1 MMSQSILARL
11 GIGLL
16 IALALFPMAS
26 GDTYFLSVGIL
37 TLLYAYLAL
46 SWNILGGIAGQ
57 LSLGHAAYFGIG
69 AYTST
74 WLFARLGVTPWLGLF
89 AGVAL
94 AVIAAIIVGAAS
106 FRLRGAYYA
115 LATLAASM
123 VLKTLVENADSLLE
137 GSRGMEVPLLRDA
150 ILYFQHTSKYF
161 YYIVALVLVLLAG
174 YLNHAILRS
183 RMGFYLTAIR
193 NDQEAAEALGVRIT
207 RYKLYAAMISAAL
220 TAVGGTF
227 YAQYVLFISPDKVF
241 GANISIVIAV
251 ICIIGGRG
259 TLWGPVL
266 GAALL
271 LPAEDIARR
280 VSGGV
285 VGADML
291 LYGLLLMIV
300 IRVEPRGLVTILSRL
315 TGGARRKPSRTAAEA
330 SQ

>member
-1 MMSQSILARL
+1 MSQTTIARF

-16 IALALFPMAS
+16 AAFMLFPMAY

-37 TLLYAYLAL
+37 ALLYAYLAL

-74 WLFARLGVTPWLGLF
+74 WLFSKLGITPWLGMFVGAAF
-89 AGVAL
+89 AIL
-94 AVIAAIIVGAAS
+94 AAILIGAAS

-123 VLKTLVENADSLLE
+123 VLKTLVENADTLLE

-150 ILYFQHTSKYF
+150 VLYFQHTSKYF
-161 YYIVALVLVLLAG
+161 YYVIALILVVIAG

-193 NDQEAAEALGVRIT
+193 NDQEAAEALGVRVT
-207 RYKLYAAMISAAL
+207 RYKLYAAMLSAAL

-241 GANISIVIAV
+241 GADISVVIAV

-259 TLWGPVL
+259 TLWGPIL

-271 LPAEDIARR
+271 LPAEDIARHAT
-280 VSGGV
+280 GGM

-291 LYGLLLMIV
+291 LYGLLLMVV
-300 IRVEPRGLVTILSRL
+300 IRLQPQGLLAILAGLFRG
-315 TGGARRKPSRTAAEA
+315 GRRPAPKLAEA
-330 SQ
+330 KR

>member
-1 MMSQSILARL
+1 MNPAIPARVSQVLLA
-11 GIGLL
+11 LL
-16 IALALFPMAS
+16 VLFPMIY
-26 GDTYFLSVGIL
+26 GDTYILSVGIL

-74 WLFARLGVTPWLGLF
+74 WLFSRLEISPWLGLF
-89 AGVAL
+89 AGMGLAAL
-94 AVIAAIIVGAAS
+94 AAILVGAAS

-123 VLKTLVENADSLLE
+123 VLKTLVENADTLLE

-161 YYIVALVLVLLAG
+161 YYVIAILMVLLAG

-193 NDQEAAEALGVRIT
+193 NDQEAALTLGVQVT

-220 TAVGGTF
+220 TAAGGTF

-241 GANISIVIAV
+241 GVNTSIIIAI

-259 TLWGPVL
+259 TLWGPIL

-271 LPAEDIARR
+271 LPAEDMARR
-280 VSGGV
+280 LSGGL

-291 LYGLLLMIV
+291 LYGLLLMVV
-300 IRVEPRGLVTILSRL
+300 IRLRPQGLMSLLSEL
-315 TGGARRKPSRTAAEA
+315 FAPSRRPSPATKEA
-330 SQ
+330 QS

>member
-1 MMSQSILARL
+1 MNQTIIARL

-16 IALALFPMAS
+16 VAVMLFPMAY
-26 GDTYFLSVGIL
+26 GDTYFLSIGIL
-37 TLLYAYLAL
+37 ALLYAYLAL

-74 WLFARLGVTPWLGLF
+74 WLFSRLGLTPWLGMFVGAGF
-89 AGVAL
+89 AVL
-94 AVIAAIIVGAAS
+94 AAILIGAAS

-123 VLKTLVENADSLLE
+123 VLKTLVENADTLLE
-137 GSRGMEVPLLRDA
+137 GSRGMDVPLLRDA
-150 ILYFQHTSKYF
+150 VLYFQHTSKYF
-161 YYIVALVLVLLAG
+161 YYVIALVLVTIAA
-174 YLNHAILRS
+174 YLNHRILRS

-193 NDQEAAEALGVRIT
+193 NDQEAAEALGVRVT
-207 RYKLYAAMISAAL
+207 RYKLYAAMLSAAL

-227 YAQYVLFISPDKVF
+227 YAQYVLFVSPEKVF
-241 GANISIVIAV
+241 GADISIVIAV

-259 TLWGPVL
+259 TLWGPIL

-271 LPAEDIARR
+271 LPAEDIARH
-280 VSGGV
+280 VTGGL

-291 LYGLLLMIV
+291 LYGLLLMVV
-300 IRVEPRGLVTILSRL
+300 IRLQPQGLLAILSGL
-315 TGGARRKPSRTAAEA
+315 FGGARKSSPALSEA
-330 SQ
+330 KR

>member
-1 MMSQSILARL
+1 MSQTTTIARF

-16 IALALFPMAS
+16 GAVILFPMVY

-37 TLLYAYLAL
+37 ALLYAYLAL

-74 WLFARLGVTPWLGLF
+74 WLFSKLGLTPWLGMFVGAAF
-89 AGVAL
+89 AIL
-94 AVIAAIIVGAAS
+94 AAILIGAAS

-123 VLKTLVENADSLLE
+123 VLKTLVENADTLLE

-161 YYIVALVLVLLAG
+161 YYVIALILVVIAG

-193 NDQEAAEALGVRIT
+193 NDQEAAEALGVRVT
-207 RYKLYAAMISAAL
+207 RYKLYAAMLSAAL
-220 TAVGGTF
+220 TAIGGTF

-241 GANISIVIAV
+241 GADISVVIAV

-259 TLWGPVL
+259 TLWGPIL

-271 LPAEDIARR
+271 LPAEDIARH
-280 VSGGV
+280 VTGGL

-291 LYGLLLMIV
+291 LYGLLLMVV
-300 IRVEPRGLVTILSRL
+300 IRLQPQGLLAILAGL
-315 TGGARRKPSRTAAEA
+315 FGGARRTAPKLAEA
-330 SQ
+330 KR

>member
-1 MMSQSILARL
+1 MSSLSIAHF
-11 GIGLL
+11 GK
-16 IALALFPMAS
+16 LALVGLTLFPLLY
-26 GDTYFLSVGIL
+26 GDTYILSVGIL
-37 TLLYAYLAL
+37 ALLYAYLAL

-74 WLFARLGVTPWLGLF
+74 WLFSKLGLTPWLGMFVGVIF
-89 AGVAL
+89 AIL
-94 AVIAAIIVGAAS
+94 AAILIGAAS

-123 VLKTLVENADSLLE
+123 VLKTLVENADTLLE
-137 GSRGMEVPLLRDA
+137 GSRGMDVPLLGDA

-161 YYIVALVLVLLAG
+161 YYLIGIAFVVIAA
-174 YLNHAILRS
+174 YLNHVILHS

-193 NDQEAAEALGVRIT
+193 NDQEAAEALGVRVT
-207 RYKLYAAMISAAL
+207 RYKLYAATLSAAL
-220 TAVGGTF
+220 TAIGGTF

-241 GANISIVIAV
+241 SANTSIVIAV

-259 TLWGPVL
+259 TLWGPIL

-280 VSGGV
+280 VTGGM

-291 LYGLLLMIV
+291 LYGLLLMLV
-300 IRVEPRGLVTILSRL
+300 IRIQPQGLLAILSWL
-315 TGGARRKPSRTAAEA
+315 TKSRHRSSQHLAEA
-330 SQ
+330 KP

>member
-1 MMSQSILARL
+1 MNSVSVARIGKLAL
-11 GIGLL
+11 V
-16 IALALFPMAS
+16 ALVLFPMAY

-37 TLLYAYLAL
+37 ALLYAYLAL

-74 WLFARLGVTPWLGLF
+74 WLFSKLGLTPWLGMF
-89 AGVAL
+89 AGAAFAIL
-94 AVIAAIIVGAAS
+94 AAILIGAAS

-123 VLKTLVENADSLLE
+123 VLKTLVENADTLLE
-137 GSRGMEVPLLRDA
+137 GSRGMEVPLLGDA

-161 YYIVALVLVLLAG
+161 YYLVALAFVLIAA
-174 YLNHAILRS
+174 YLNHAILGS

-193 NDQEAAEALGVRIT
+193 NDQEAAEALGVRVT
-207 RYKLYAAMISAAL
+207 RYKLYAAMLSAGL
-220 TAVGGTF
+220 TALGGTF

-241 GANISIVIAV
+241 GANTSIVIAV

-259 TLWGPVL
+259 TLWGPIL

-280 VSGGV
+280 MTGGL

-291 LYGLLLMIV
+291 LYGLLLMLV
-300 IRVEPRGLVTILSRL
+300 IRLQPQGLLAILGWLFSSK
-315 TGGARRKPSRTAAEA
+315 RKPTSPLAEA
-330 SQ
+330 KP